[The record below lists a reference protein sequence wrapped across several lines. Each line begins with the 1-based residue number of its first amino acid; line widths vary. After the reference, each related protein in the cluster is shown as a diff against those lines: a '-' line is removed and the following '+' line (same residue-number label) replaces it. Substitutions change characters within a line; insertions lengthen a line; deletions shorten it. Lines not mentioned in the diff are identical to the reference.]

1 MIGVVTMRRI
11 ISVAILAI
19 ALAAGSLLLTSAN
32 ADDRERDDQGSE
44 TIRLSLRNVDSA
56 ELDLGE
62 EGFSLGDRFVFTD
75 EAFRGGRLVG
85 SAHGEC
91 TIVQIDGEDVSVQC
105 LATWVLKK
113 GQLTSQGVVTFSESD
128 EAPEFTIAVTGGTGR
143 YKDAGGEARVRE
155 ISDTESRVRITLVD

>member
-11 ISVAILAI
+11 ISVAILAT
-19 ALAAGSLLLTSAN
+19 ALAAGSILLTSAN

-44 TIRLSLRNVDSA
+44 TIRLSLRNVDSV

-62 EGFSLGDRFVFTD
+62 EGFGLGDRFVFTD
-75 EAFRGGRLVG
+75 DAFRKGRRVG

-91 TIVQIDGEDVSVQC
+91 TVTRIDDEDVSSQC
-105 LATWVLKK
+105 LVTVVLQK
-113 GQLTSQGVVTFSESD
+113 GQLTSQGVVTFSES
-128 EAPEFTIAVTGGTGR
+128 EETPEFTIAITGGTGR

-155 ISDTESRVRITLVD
+155 ISDTKSRVRITLVD